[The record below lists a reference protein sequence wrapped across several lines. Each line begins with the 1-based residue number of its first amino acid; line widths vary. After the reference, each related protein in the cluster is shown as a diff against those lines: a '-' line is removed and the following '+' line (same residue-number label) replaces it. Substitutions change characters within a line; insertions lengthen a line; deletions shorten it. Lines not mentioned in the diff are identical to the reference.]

1 MRAFRL
7 VYVGCVLA
15 SPACLPLGSTRA
27 ADVAPSSI
35 DPASAAR
42 FASAESIAEALAEVD
57 RADDPVVR
65 LAVLRRA
72 ADAVRVAASENFLI
86 AEDFQAVERRREQ
99 DPARAIEAWTTALER
114 AREVLL
120 FRPLREAPLPVGFPE
135 PTPLGE
141 IALRR
146 YPVYRAAR
154 TDMTFL
160 EGRAFWTLFGHIRQ
174 QGIEMTAPVEIEYT
188 DDDAPDRKKRSM
200 SFLYRNVDQ
209 GTLGRDGKVDVVE
222 SAEQTFVSLGLRGE
236 ATKARTDDAVRRL
249 QQWLGTHAERYAPD
263 GPPRVLGYNSPFV
276 PDSKRYFEVQL
287 PVVAR
292 Q

>member
-1 MRAFRL
+1 MLSIRL
-7 VYVGCVLA
+7 AYVGCVLA
-15 SPACLPLGSTRA
+15 SLACLRPGSARA
-27 ADVAPSSI
+27 ADVAPSSS

-42 FASAESIAEALAEVD
+42 SAAAQRVAESLAEAD
-57 RADDPVVR
+57 RAADPAVR

-72 ADAVRVAASENFLI
+72 ADAVRVAAPENFLI
-86 AEDFQAVERRREQ
+86 AEEFQAVERRQEQ
-99 DPARAIEAWTTALER
+99 DPARAAEAWTAALER

-120 FRPLREAPLPVGFPE
+120 FRPFREAPLPVGFPE

-160 EGRAFWTLFGHIRQ
+160 EGRAFWTLFGHIKE

-188 DDDAPDRKKRSM
+188 DDDAADRKKRSM

-209 GTLGRDGKVDVVE
+209 GTLGRDGRVDVVE

-249 QQWLGTHAERYAPD
+249 QQWLGAHAERYTSD

-276 PDSKRYFEVQL
+276 ADSKRYFEVQL
-287 PVVAR
+287 PVVVR